1 MILNR
6 HVDAGGV
13 AHSDRRL
20 AKTFSFT
27 RSSSSARTSPDGDRS
42 AVKPL
47 IPSLKNSLQEDVT
60 PAHE

>member
-27 RSSSSARTSPDGDRS
+27 RSSSSARTSPT
-42 AVKPL
+42 
-47 IPSLKNSLQEDVT
+47 VT
-60 PAHE
+60 ALL